1 MSDVGGSK
9 QKKSVVSY
17 HLTILNYQF
26 GHHRLSCRWY
36 QGNINSQITNDLFS
50 ASLPIVSDRFYGA
63 TSQSFFTQLPLFF
76 SCRLLE
82 HKRIAVLVGTDEV
95 LGRGVAAHVTVDT

>member
-1 MSDVGGSK
+1 LKLKYHRHEVGGIRNS
-9 QKKSVVSY
+9 QRSN
-17 HLTILNYQF
+17 L
-26 GHHRLSCRWY
+26 
-36 QGNINSQITNDLFS
+36 NSQITNDFFAAL
-50 ASLPIVSDRFYGA
+50 LTIIPDRFNRTTRQG
-63 TSQSFFTQLPLFF
+63 FFTQILLFF

>member
-1 MSDVGGSK
+1 MISFLLLSILSLAIISDSFHG
-9 QKKSVVSY
+9 
-17 HLTILNYQF
+17 TA
-26 GHHRLSCRWY
+26 R
-36 QGNINSQITNDLFS
+36 QG
-50 ASLPIVSDRFYGA
+50 
-63 TSQSFFTQLPLFF
+63 FFTQILLFF